1 MVDCGLRN
9 VIAHLPDSDTCIG
22 SYDNMYYSC
31 TNSTW
36 MIDIDGSPYAPVD
49 QIYCYTN
56 DESLYLTHN
65 KTAKV
70 YLDHLH
76 LHKSF

>member
-1 MVDCGLRN
+1 MVFCPLRN
-9 VIAHLPDSDTCIG
+9 LIAHLPGSDTCIG
-22 SYDNMYYSC
+22 GYQFMYYSC
-31 TNSTW
+31 KNSSW

-56 DESLYLTHN
+56 DESQYSTHS

-70 YLDHLH
+70 YIDHLH
-76 LHKSF
+76 LYESF